1 MCCVVLSATPF
12 AIPAKLQIRPETP
25 LCTITLVTSP
35 DCLGAG
41 QKKGCWSNVKD
52 VKDRPSSFLSR
63 PIQGLSLNWHD
74 NRGWQ
79 QHNRIIVNCIDNDT
93 DKGRDKKN
101 LLGEILNPLIEDRF
115 DNNDKCKNIYD
126 NSG

>member
-1 MCCVVLSATPF
+1 M
-12 AIPAKLQIRPETP
+12 
-25 LCTITLVTSP
+25 CTITHVTSA
-35 DCLGAG
+35 DCLQRSEERTGLGA
-41 QKKGCWSNVKD
+41 NVKD

-79 QHNRIIVNCIDNDT
+79 QHNGIIVNCIDKDT